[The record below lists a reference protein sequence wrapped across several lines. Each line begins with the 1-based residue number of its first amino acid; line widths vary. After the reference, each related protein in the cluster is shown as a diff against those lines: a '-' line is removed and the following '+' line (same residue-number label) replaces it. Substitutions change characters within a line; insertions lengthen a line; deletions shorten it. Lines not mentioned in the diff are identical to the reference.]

1 MRLAH
6 ISWVKAEEYFKKN
19 DMVLIALGSNECHGK
34 HIALGTD
41 TLIPNKILD
50 LIEEKSDVMIAPT
63 LPYGACD
70 DLSAFPGTISLGT
83 DVLYDVLTK
92 ITDGF
97 FGFGVR
103 RFVFLNGHGGNI
115 STIDKVCSNLHKRG
129 ALAAELNWWLMA
141 WELNPAWKG
150 GHGGAE
156 ETAAVMSIDESFVDK
171 SMIGPME
178 LKNDISESMVT
189 TGFRSVMYKGVTV
202 QFPRYVKEY
211 AGNGWIGPDH
221 PEKATVE
228 WGKEMLQATADYI
241 VDFMNE
247 MKKLKLPEPSNK

>member
-6 ISWVKAEEYFKKN
+6 VSWVKAEQYFKNN
-19 DMVLIALGSNECHGK
+19 DMIIIATGSNECHGK

-50 LIEEKSDVMIAPT
+50 LIEEKSDVMIAPI

-70 DLSAFPGTISLGT
+70 DLSKFPGTITLGT
-83 DVLYDVLTK
+83 DVLYSVLKK

-115 STIDKVCSNLHKRG
+115 NVLDRICSELHQRG
-129 ALAAELNWWLMA
+129 ALAVELNWWLMA

-156 ETAAVMSIDESFVDK
+156 ETAAVMAVNENFVDK
-171 SMIGPME
+171 DMIGPME
-178 LKNDISESMVT
+178 LKNDIGENMVT
-189 TGFRSVMYKGVTV
+189 TGFRSVKYKGVTV
-202 QFPRYVKEY
+202 QFPRFVKEY

-221 PEKATVE
+221 PEKATPE
-228 WGKEMLQATADYI
+228 WGREMLQATADYI
-241 VDFMNE
+241 VDFMQE
-247 MKKLKLPEPSNK
+247 MKKLKLPEPMV